1 MTTVNLCAAAVL
13 AVLVSSVG
21 ASAQEHKQ
29 FQKGS
34 MSSGDFSDNKIGP
47 GAAKTVAAAQ
57 RVETAEAS
65 AALDANNLWANWPY
79 VAVFIACAGLA
90 EKMRQRR
97 GENMWQR
104 VRPAEGCRAPLV
116 QTPIEAM
123 TPAFRPLTPADMM
136 TFGRGNAAARAGA
149 ANLNATFAESAPWQ
163 TASALPLGDH
173 RAPRA

>member
-1 MTTVNLCAAAVL
+1 MTTKNLCAAAVL

-47 GAAKTVAAAQ
+47 GAAKTVAAAE
-57 RVETAEAS
+57 RAETGEAS

-79 VAVFIACAGLA
+79 VAVFIALAGIA

-97 GENMWQR
+97 AENMWQR
-104 VRPAEGCRAPLV
+104 VRPAAGSLAPLV
-116 QTPIEAM
+116 QTPIEGM
-123 TPAFRPLTPADMM
+123 TPAFRPLTAADMM
-136 TFGRGNAAARAGA
+136 TFGRGNASARA
-149 ANLNATFAESAPWQ
+149 ANMNVTFPEPAPWQ
-163 TASALPLGDH
+163 SAPALPAGDH
-173 RAPRA
+173 RASRA